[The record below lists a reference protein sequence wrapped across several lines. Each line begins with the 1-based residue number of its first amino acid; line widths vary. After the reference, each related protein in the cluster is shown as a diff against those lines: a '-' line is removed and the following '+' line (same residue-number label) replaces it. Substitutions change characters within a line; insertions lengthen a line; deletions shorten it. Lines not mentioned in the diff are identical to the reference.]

1 MQEEASVTD
10 ANLTL
15 AVSVERKTVTKFFFQ
30 IRKIR
35 VYNSGKTVLPS

>member
-15 AVSVERKTVTKFFFQ
+15 AVSVERKTVTKVF
-30 IRKIR
+30 
-35 VYNSGKTVLPS
+35 YNNKKSSL